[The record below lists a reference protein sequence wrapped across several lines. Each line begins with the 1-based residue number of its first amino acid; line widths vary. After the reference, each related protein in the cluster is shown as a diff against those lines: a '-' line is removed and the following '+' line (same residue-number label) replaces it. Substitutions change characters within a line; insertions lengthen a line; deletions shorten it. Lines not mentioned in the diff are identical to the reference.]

1 MEVLLKKDIDRL
13 GSKDELVEV
22 KNGYGRNF
30 LIPKGLAILATDS
43 IKKMHA
49 ETLKQRA
56 HKDNQLKEEAGK
68 IYEKMSKKTFQV
80 PAKVGENGKIFGRG
94 SCDMKAGLAAYL
106 EVLRKIKER
115 NIQLSGDLIIAGV
128 IDEEHAMIGS
138 IDFGINGPI
147 IDYAIIAEPTN
158 LKICPSHK
166 STPSQIINIIR
177 TK

>member
-43 IKKMHA
+43 VKKMHA

-56 HKDNQLKEEAGK
+56 HKDNQLKEESTK

-80 PAKVGENGKIFGRG
+80 PAKVGENGKIFG
-94 SCDMKAGLAAYL
+94 S
-106 EVLRKIKER
+106 IT
-115 NIQLSGDLIIAGV
+115 NIQLADSLEKAGFKV
-128 IDEEHAMIGS
+128 ERKNITL
-138 IDFGINGPI
+138 
-147 IDYAIIAEPTN
+147 PTGN
-158 LKICPSHK
+158 LKSIGKFEADIMLHK
-166 STPSQIINIIR
+166 EVKGKISFEIVEG
-177 TK
+177 